1 MTILKCF
8 YYPERRT
15 DMKSISVSEFKTHA
29 LKIVSDVSQNQEQF
43 IITKRGKPLAQIIP
57 FKPEQN
63 KAALGILSY
72 SLIREDD
79 IITPLGENIWESC
92 K

>member
-1 MTILKCF
+1 
-8 YYPERRT
+8 
-15 DMKSISVSEFKTHA
+15 MKSISVSEFKIHA
-29 LKIVSDVSQNQEQF
+29 LKIVSDVSQNKEQI

-63 KAALGILSY
+63 KLEPGILSHT
-72 SLIREDD
+72 LIHEDD
-79 IITPLGENIWESC
+79 IISPLGEEIWESC